1 MTSEILGSV
10 VEYWHWWV
18 LGILL
23 AVIEVFAPSTFF
35 LWVGISAILTGAILW
50 MVPSTPFELQL
61 LAFAMFSV
69 ASVAASRMY
78 LRSRPIESDDP
89 TLNRRGEQYIG
100 RVYVLEE
107 AIANGRGKVR
117 VGDSIWMVEGDDM
130 PAGEKVRV
138 TDISGIT
145 FIVEAADGQNPAAS
159 PAGAA

>member
-1 MTSEILGSV
+1 
-10 VEYWHWWV
+10 
-18 LGILL
+18 
-23 AVIEVFAPSTFF
+23 
-35 LWVGISAILTGAILW
+35 
-50 MVPSTPFELQL
+50 
-61 LAFAMFSV
+61 
-69 ASVAASRMY
+69 MY
-78 LRSRPIESDDP
+78 LRSRPIESEDP

-145 FIVEAADGQNPAAS
+145 FIVEAADGQNPASS